1 MIARPARLAWR
12 IALPATLAFAA
23 LPAQADPV
31 ADFYRGKTINLVIG
45 TSPGNDYDFRG
56 RLIARHIGRHIP
68 GEPIIAPQNMP
79 GAGGIKAANYMAAI
93 APKDGTTVHMIM
105 TNMMATQAV
114 NLPGVEF
121 DTRQFRWIGN
131 TTSTPNVINSWHTS
145 GITKIEQVKTQELVV
160 GAPKGTAGVIYPT
173 LLNKLAGMKFKIV
186 TGYPG
191 GNEVNIA
198 MERGEVLGRGSNS
211 WASWKSTKP
220 QWLAE
225 KKIFILAQVGL
236 KRDPELD
243 DVPLL
248 IELVNN
254 DRDRKLMTFV
264 SAETAISRALVTTPG
279 VPPER
284 VEALRRAFDATMK
297 DPQFMAEADK
307 AKMDISPMTGED
319 SQIIADHIV
328 NTPADVIAYAHEIL
342 GDLLR

>member
-1 MIARPARLAWR
+1 MIARPAST
-12 IALPATLAFAA
+12 IALLAA
-23 LPAQADPV
+23 LAAPLPVQADPV
-31 ADFYRGKTINLVIG
+31 ADFYRGKTINLVVG
-45 TSPGNDYDFRG
+45 TSAGNDYDFRG
-56 RLIARHIGRHIP
+56 RLIARHMGRHIP

-79 GAGGIKAANYMAAI
+79 GAGGIKAANYMASI
-93 APKDGTTVHMIM
+93 APKDGTAVHMIM
-105 TNMMATQAV
+105 TNMMATQAMH
-114 NLPGVEF
+114 LPGVEF

-145 GITKIEQVKTQELVV
+145 GITNIEEVKTKELVV
-160 GAPKGTAGVIYPT
+160 GAPNRTAGVIYPT

-220 QWLAE
+220 DWLAE
-225 KKIFILAQVGL
+225 KKIIILAQVGL
-236 KRDPELD
+236 TRDPELK

-248 IELVNN
+248 LELAGNE
-254 DRDRKLMTFV
+254 RDRKLMTFV

-279 VPPER
+279 VPAER
-284 VEALRRAFDATMK
+284 VTALRRAFDATVK
-297 DPQFMAEADK
+297 DPQFLAEADK
-307 AKMDISPMTGED
+307 AKMDIQPMTGED
-319 SQIIADHIV
+319 AQVIADGIS
-328 NTPADVIAYAHEIL
+328 NTPPEVVNYAKDVL

>member
-1 MIARPARLAWR
+1 MLARPALM
-12 IALPATLAFAA
+12 IALLAA
-23 LPAQADPV
+23 LAAPWSAQADPV
-31 ADFYRGKTINLVIG
+31 ADFYRGKTINLVVG
-45 TSPGNDYDFRG
+45 TSAGNDYDFRG
-56 RLIARHIGRHIP
+56 RLIARHMGRHIP

-79 GAGGIKAANYMAAI
+79 GAGGIKAANYMASI

-105 TNMMATQAV
+105 TNMMATQAMH
-114 NLPGVEF
+114 LPGIEF

-145 GITKIEQVKTQELVV
+145 GITRIEEVKTQELVV

-220 QWLAE
+220 DWLAE
-225 KKIFILAQVGL
+225 KKIIILAQVGL
-236 KRDPELD
+236 TRDPELAN
-243 DVPLL
+243 VPLL
-248 IELVNN
+248 LELVSEE
-254 DRDRKLMTFV
+254 RDRKLITFV
-264 SAETAISRALVTTPG
+264 SAETAISRALVTAPG
-279 VPPER
+279 VPAER
-284 VEALRRAFDATMK
+284 VTALRRAFDATMK
-297 DPQFMAEADK
+297 DPQFLAEAEK
-307 AKMDISPMTGED
+307 AKMDIQPMTGED
-319 SQIIADHIV
+319 AQVIADSIA
-328 NTPADVIAYAHEIL
+328 NTPADVVSYAKDVL

>member
-1 MIARPARLAWR
+1 MIVRPARGALTVALFSALA
-12 IALPATLAFAA
+12 AA
-23 LPAQADPV
+23 SAAQADPV
-31 ADFYRGKTINLVIG
+31 ADFYRGKTINLVVG
-45 TSPGNDYDFRG
+45 TSAGNDYDFRG
-56 RLIARHIGRHIP
+56 RLIARHMGRHIP

-105 TNMMATQAV
+105 TNMMATQAMH
-114 NLPGVEF
+114 LPGVEF

-145 GITKIEQVKTQELVV
+145 GITKIDEVKTKELVV
-160 GAPKGTAGVIYPT
+160 GAPKGTAGVVYPT

-220 QWLAE
+220 QWLEE
-225 KKIFILAQVGL
+225 KKIIMLAQVGL
-236 KRDPELD
+236 KRDPELS

-248 IELVNN
+248 LELVSD
-254 DRDRKLMTFV
+254 DRDRKLMTFI
-264 SAETAISRALVTTPG
+264 SAETAISRALVTTPD
-279 VPPER
+279 VPADR
-284 VEALRRAFDATMK
+284 LAALRRAFDATMK
-297 DPQFMAEADK
+297 DPQFLAEADK
-307 AKMDISPMTGED
+307 AKMDIGPMTGEEA
-319 SQIIADHIV
+319 QVIADQIA
-328 NTPADVIAYAHEIL
+328 NTPGDVVTYAKDVL